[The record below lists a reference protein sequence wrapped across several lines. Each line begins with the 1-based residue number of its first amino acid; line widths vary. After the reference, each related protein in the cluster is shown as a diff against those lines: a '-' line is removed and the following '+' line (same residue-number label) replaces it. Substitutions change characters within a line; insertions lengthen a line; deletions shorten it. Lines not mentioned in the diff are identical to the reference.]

1 MALVKK
7 TVVTDKFEIAMKDI
21 VGFEGLYAITNDG
34 RVWSY
39 PKEAHNNLK
48 GKWLSNDKSNRYHQ
62 VCLMKDG
69 SKYKRTIHKL
79 VATAFCEG
87 FDDSLQVNH
96 IDGDKLNN
104 NASNLEWVSA
114 SDNRLHAWKTGLQT
128 ATEAHKASARK
139 QAVARRL
146 FSDVQ
151 IREIR
156 ILPHFGRTQRKIAEM
171 FNTSQAVINYIL
183 TGKTYKEIA

>member
-7 TVVTDKFEIAMKDI
+7 TVVDKVEGYMKDI
-21 VGFEGLYAITNDG
+21 VGFEGLYAITKDG
-34 RVWSY
+34 KVWSY
-39 PKEAHNNLK
+39 PKEARNNLK
-48 GKWLSNDKSNRYHQ
+48 GKWLSNDKSSRYHQ
-62 VCLMKDG
+62 VSLMKDG
-69 SKYKRTIHKL
+69 VKYKRTIHKL

-104 NASNLEWVSA
+104 NATNLEWISA
-114 SDNRLHAWKTGLQT
+114 SENRLHSWRTGLQT
-128 ATEAHKASARK
+128 ATDAHKASARK
-139 QAVARRL
+139 QGIARRL

-151 IREIR
+151 VREIR
-156 ILPHFGRTQRKIAEM
+156 ILPHFGKTQRNIAAM

-183 TGKTYKEIA
+183 TGKTYKEIM